1 MDETS
6 AGPGAVRLVHDDDR
20 DRFEALLG
28 DALVGVLAYGDVQTE
43 PDGPD
48 GPGIVRDLRSTVVS
62 PDHGGRGVGSA
73 LVRFALEDVRERG
86 YRVTATCW
94 FARGWID
101 RHAEFSDLLEHSSTP
116 QEDDPR

>member
-6 AGPGAVRLVHDDDR
+6 AGPGAVRLVHDGDR
-20 DRFEALLG
+20 DRFEALVG
-28 DALVGVLAYGDVQTE
+28 DALVGVLAYGDEPTG

-48 GPGIVRDLRSTVVS
+48 GPRIVRDLRSTVVS

-73 LVRFALEDVRERG
+73 LVRFALEDARERG
-86 YRVTATCW
+86 CWVIATCW

-101 RHAEFSDLLEHSSTP
+101 RHPEFSDLLEDSSTP
-116 QEDDPR
+116 QEDDHR